1 MTKFIFEVG
10 NKVKGKF
17 ETTFKHTQ
25 ILNLSGNVFKVS
37 FYVNVVRV
45 FVTVQGLEEAQ
56 SMVGI
61 FARIRRILF
70 YGFDLNDNVGLTVSF
85 IWNTLNCLNPH

>member
-1 MTKFIFEVG
+1 MTNFIFEVG

-37 FYVNVVRV
+37 FYVNVV
-45 FVTVQGLEEAQ
+45 Q
-56 SMVGI
+56 
-61 FARIRRILF
+61 
-70 YGFDLNDNVGLTVSF
+70 
-85 IWNTLNCLNPH
+85 

>member
-1 MTKFIFEVG
+1 MSMLYNE
-10 NKVKGKF
+10 
-17 ETTFKHTQ
+17 
-25 ILNLSGNVFKVS
+25 
-37 FYVNVVRV
+37 RV

-70 YGFDLNDNVGLTVSF
+70 YGFDLNDNVGIDCF
-85 IWNTLNCLNPH
+85 IYLEHFKLS

>member
-1 MTKFIFEVG
+1 MSMLYNE
-10 NKVKGKF
+10 
-17 ETTFKHTQ
+17 
-25 ILNLSGNVFKVS
+25 
-37 FYVNVVRV
+37 RV

-70 YGFDLNDNVGLTVSF
+70 YGFDLNDNVRLTVSF